1 METLEDL
8 YLAGRN
14 PEYDANAKKL
24 LASRKILAWIL
35 KYCVPEFE
43 DSTIE
48 DIRDIY
54 IQGTPEVASVPVM
67 PDKTNACPLP
77 RILGE
82 NTEDKTLTE
91 GTVTFDIRF

>member
-35 KYCVPEFE
+35 KSCARELQ
-43 DSTIE
+43 DSSI
-48 DIRDIY
+48 
-54 IQGTPEVASVPVM
+54 
-67 PDKTNACPLP
+67 
-77 RILGE
+77 
-82 NTEDKTLTE
+82 
-91 GTVTFDIRF
+91 

>member
-54 IQGTPEVASVPVM
+54 IQGTPEWRVYPSCQTRPMLARFPAFSEKIQ
-67 PDKTNACPLP
+67 KT
-77 RILGE
+77 R
-82 NTEDKTLTE
+82 
-91 GTVTFDIRF
+91 R